1 MQCRGPNLVHKPSL
15 TSEFSIYARLRTSAQ
30 NLAHS
35 ASFAQLPHSLLC
47 TYLSGLSQLRWR
59 SLVLS
64 ESCSTVPQ
72 LLLWQVYNCSFI
84 VLNLRTRLRGPV
96 YSASFAERPHS
107 LLRTYLSGL
116 SQLRWRSV
124 VLSESC
130 STVPQLLSWL
140 SRRSSYYTYILVLLY
155 LYTKKQV

>member
-1 MQCRGPNLVHKPSL
+1 MAFRSPSDGAPISPKQSSFGIPGQTKVSGDRKMETTHEICCL
-15 TSEFSIYARLRTSAQ
+15 AAEWTRLGTSAQ
-30 NLAHS
+30 NLAH
-35 ASFAQLPHSLLC
+35 
-47 TYLSGLSQLRWR
+47 
-59 SLVLS
+59 
-64 ESCSTVPQ
+64 
-72 LLLWQVYNCSFI
+72 
-84 VLNLRTRLRGPV
+84 
-96 YSASFAERPHS
+96 SASFAERPHS

-155 LYTKKQV
+155 LYTKKNKFKLVSLLNKKKHLCVLSFLLLCAANLNYY